1 MEPVQDIHSPKE
13 INPKINPKKFKPKP
27 YNGHFF
33 WKTAWRAITRKKSR
47 LVGFL
52 IILMFIVMA
61 IVGPWI
67 YPKQLPIDPN
77 AIFAPISWKYPLG
90 TDFEGTSN
98 LALIITG
105 ARYVLSAAAMGA
117 LFTVVIG
124 TVLGL
129 VAGYFVGWSD
139 SIIMRITDFFLT
151 VPAFPLLVVL
161 STIWNFGQPIA
172 MGFVLGITGWGGLAR
187 AVRSQTLSLRERGFI
202 EAARGL
208 RLSSFYILFR
218 EILPNVS
225 SYIGMNLLTSVTGCI
240 YAEVGLF
247 FLGVV
252 PFHVSNWGVMLNLAV
267 FSAGAMSSAE
277 ALPYLLSPLLALL
290 LLTLGIVLF
299 LDAIDEMFNP
309 RLKEDI

>member
-1 MEPVQDIHSPKE
+1 MTTPGTAKSVHTFTPKS
-13 INPKINPKKFKPKP
+13 
-27 YNGHFF
+27 YNGASF
-33 WKTAWRAITRKKSR
+33 WKAAWRSITRKTSR
-47 LVGFL
+47 IIGFA
-52 IILMFIVMA
+52 IIVLFTLMA
-61 IVGPWI
+61 IFGP
-67 YPKQLPIDPN
+67 YLYSSHLPINTN
-77 AIFAPISWKYPLG
+77 AIYAPISWKYPLG

-105 ARYVLSAAAMGA
+105 ARYVLLAAALGA
-117 LFTVVIG
+117 LFTVIFG

-129 VAGYFVGWSD
+129 IAGYFVGWSD

-151 VPAFPLLVVL
+151 IPSFPLLVVL
-161 STIWNFGQPIA
+161 STVWNFGHPLA
-172 MGFVLGITGWGGLAR
+172 MGFILGITSWGGMAR
-187 AVRSQTLSLRERGFI
+187 AVRSQTLSLRERGFV

-208 RLSSFYILFR
+208 GLSPFHILFR

-225 SYIGMNLLTSVTGCI
+225 SYIGMNLLTSITGCI

-252 PFHVSNWGVMLNLAV
+252 PFHVNNWGVMLNMAV
-267 FSAGAMSSAE
+267 FSAGAMSSPD

-299 LDAIDEMFNP
+299 LDAVDEMFNP
-309 RLKEDI
+309 RLREDV